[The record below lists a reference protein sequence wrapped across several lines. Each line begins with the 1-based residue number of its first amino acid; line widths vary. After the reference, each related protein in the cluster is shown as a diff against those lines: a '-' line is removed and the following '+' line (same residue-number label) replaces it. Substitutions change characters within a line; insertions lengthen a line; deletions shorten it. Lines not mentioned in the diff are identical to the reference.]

1 MPTNLLDASPY
12 GVAAAG
18 KMPLLLQGLQ
28 ALTQHH
34 QQHCL
39 PYQRLFPNQAL
50 PYTQLSDVPF
60 LTVPLFKQ
68 RQLTSIPEADIF
80 KVLTSSG
87 TTGTVPSRIYLDAD
101 TAKLQSRVLVRIMQ
115 EWLGKQRLP
124 MLIWDSPSV
133 IQSRD
138 SFSARGAGIQGLSF
152 LGRHHTYALN
162 DDMSLNVP
170 AITDFFNRFGTEPV
184 FMFGFTF
191 MVWKFGLQ
199 ALKEHNLEFN
209 FAKAVLIHSGGWK
222 KLEDEAVSAAT
233 FNTTAQEL
241 LGQIRVHNF
250 YGMVEQVGSIFVACE
265 AGHLHCPSYA
275 DVLVRGPGSWQVMPT
290 GEAGVLQVLSLLPKS
305 YPGHSLLTEDRGR
318 ILGEDNCA
326 CGRKGKYFEVLGR
339 MAKVEARGCSDT
351 FENNKPL
358 ENKGAGQ

>member
-1 MPTNLLDASPY
+1 MTTNLLDASPY
-12 GVAAAG
+12 GVASAD
-18 KMPLLLQGLQ
+18 KTPLLLRGLQ
-28 ALTQHH
+28 ELTAHH

-39 PYQRLFPNQAL
+39 PYKQLFNEPAG
-50 PYTQLSDVPF
+50 PYTDLSAVPF

-68 RQLTSIPEADIF
+68 RQLQSIPAEQVF

-101 TAKLQSRVLVRIMQ
+101 TAKLQSRVLVKIMQ

-124 MLIWDSPSV
+124 MLIWDSPNV
-133 IQSRD
+133 IQNRD

-162 DDMSLNVP
+162 DDMSLNIK
-170 AITDFFNRFGTEPV
+170 AITRFFERFGAEPV

-199 ALKEHNLEFN
+199 ALKEQGLRFN
-209 FAKAVLIHSGGWK
+209 FQNAVLIHSGGWK
-222 KLEDEAVSAAT
+222 KLEDEAVSAAI
-233 FNTTAQEL
+233 FNTNAQEL
-241 LGQIRVHNF
+241 LGQIQVHNF

-265 AGHLHCPSYA
+265 EGHLHCPSYA
-275 DVLVRGPGSWQVMPT
+275 DVLVREPGSWQVVPE
-290 GEAGVLQVLSLLPKS
+290 GNVGVLQVLSLIPKS

-318 ILGEDNCA
+318 ILGEDNCN